1 MKKIILI
8 GAGGQARACID
19 VIEQSNK
26 YRIVGL
32 IEKKEKLG
40 SKVFGYPVLGT
51 DQEMK
56 KISKRIKYAL
66 IGVGQIKVSKTR
78 INLYKKAIKA
88 GFKLPVIKSPYA
100 YVSTNAKIGEGTII
114 MHRAVVNTNAI
125 IGQNCIINTNCII
138 EHDAFVGDHCHIS
151 TGAILNGTVVL
162 GRGSFVGSGS
172 VIKEEVKIG
181 NNCVIGANTFLRKNL
196 ASGITYKG
204 EKHRY
209 KR

>member
-1 MKKIILI
+1 MKKIILV
-8 GAGGQARACID
+8 GAGGQAHACID
-19 VIEQSNK
+19 VIEQCNK

-56 KISKRIKYAL
+56 KISKRIRYAL
-66 IGVGQIKVSKTR
+66 ISVGQIKVTKIR

-100 YVSTNAKIGEGTII
+100 YVSPRAKIGKGTII
-114 MHRAVVNTNAI
+114 MHGAIVNANAI
-125 IGQNCIINTNCII
+125 IGQNCIINTNCIV
-138 EHDAFVGDHCHIS
+138 EHDAFVNDHCHVS
-151 TGAILNGTVVL
+151 TGAILNGKVFL

-181 NNCVIGANTFLRKNL
+181 NNCVISANTFLRKNL
-196 ASGITYKG
+196 VSGITYKG